1 MDNLTPERRSW
12 NMGQIKSTNTRP
24 ELAVRS
30 RLHRLGYRFRIHRR
44 DLPGCPDIVLPK
56 YKSIIFVHGC
66 YWHRH
71 EGCRYAYTPKSRQ
84 DFWLKKFSRT
94 VQRDVEVQDELKRLG
109 WQVLVIWECEVK
121 QMDKVE
127 KRLLQF
133 LRCPVGEETTGQ
145 NAKK

>member
-1 MDNLTPERRSW
+1 M
-12 NMGQIKSTNTRP
+12 
-24 ELAVRS
+24 
-30 RLHRLGYRFRIHRR
+30 
-44 DLPGCPDIVLPK
+44 
-56 YKSIIFVHGC
+56 
-66 YWHRH
+66 
-71 EGCRYAYTPKSRQ
+71 
-84 DFWLKKFSRT
+84 KKFSRT